1 VVSDANALPIESP
14 NLFSLSGGGLTVSLA
29 LSGFDGKPHFS
40 YQDSH
45 QSLSFTGDEITI
57 EQTALGT
64 LATVILVRTVDL
76 GDTTFTLLVP
86 SVNLLGATSHV
97 IHTAGITAIHRTT
110 IAGLGHGQLTTYH
123 VTRLNGSA
131 AQVQFLAPA

>member
-1 VVSDANALPIESP
+1 MSNANALPIETP

-45 QSLSFTGDEITI
+45 QSLNFSGDDITI
-57 EQTALGT
+57 EETALAT
-64 LATVILVRTVDL
+64 LVTVTLVRTPDF

-86 SVNLLGATSHV
+86 GINLLGATSHV
-97 IHTAGITAIHRTT
+97 IHTVGITTMHRTT

-123 VTRLNGSA
+123 VTRLSGSA
-131 AQVQFLAPA
+131 AQVQF

>member
-1 VVSDANALPIESP
+1 MSNENVLPIEAP

-45 QSLSFTGDEITI
+45 QSLNFSGDDITI
-57 EQTALGT
+57 EETALAT
-64 LATVILVRTVDL
+64 LVTVTLVRTPDF

-86 SVNLLGATSHV
+86 RVNLLGATSHV
-97 IHTAGITAIHRTT
+97 IHTVGITTMHRTT

-123 VTRLNGSA
+123 VTRLSGSA
-131 AQVQFLAPA
+131 AQVQF

>member
-1 VVSDANALPIESP
+1 VVSNANVLPIEAP

-45 QSLSFTGDEITI
+45 QSLNFSDDEITI
-57 EQTALGT
+57 EE
-64 LATVILVRTVDL
+64 TVLDIMVTVTLVRTPDF
-76 GDTTFTLLVP
+76 GDTIFTLLVP
-86 SVNLLGATSHV
+86 RINLLGATSHV
-97 IHTAGITAIHRTT
+97 IHTVGITTMHRTT

-131 AQVQFLAPA
+131 AQVQF

>member
-1 VVSDANALPIESP
+1 MSNANALPIEAP

-40 YQDSH
+40 YQDSR
-45 QSLSFTGDEITI
+45 QSLNFSGDDIAI
-57 EQTALGT
+57 EETALGT
-64 LATVILVRTVDL
+64 LVTVTLVRTPDF

-86 SVNLLGATSHV
+86 RVNLLGATSHV
-97 IHTAGITAIHRTT
+97 IHTVGITTMHRTT

-123 VTRLNGSA
+123 VTRLSGSA
-131 AQVQFLAPA
+131 AQVQF

>member
-1 VVSDANALPIESP
+1 VVSNANALPIEAP

-29 LSGFDGKPHFS
+29 LSGIDGKPHFS

-45 QSLSFTGDEITI
+45 QSLSFSGDEITL
-57 EQTALGT
+57 EETALDT
-64 LATVILVRTVDL
+64 LATVTLVRTPDL

-86 SVNLLGATSHV
+86 RVNLLGATSHI
-97 IHTAGITAIHRTT
+97 IHTVGITTTHRTT

-123 VTRLNGSA
+123 VTRVNGSA
-131 AQVQFLAPA
+131 AQVQF

>member
-1 VVSDANALPIESP
+1 MSNANALPIEAP

-45 QSLSFTGDEITI
+45 QSLNFSGDDITI
-57 EQTALGT
+57 EETALGT
-64 LATVILVRTVDL
+64 LVTVTLVRTPDF

-86 SVNLLGATSHV
+86 RINLLGATSHV
-97 IHTAGITAIHRTT
+97 VHTVGITTIHRTT

-131 AQVQFLAPA
+131 AQVQF

>member
-1 VVSDANALPIESP
+1 MSSQNILPIEAP

-29 LSGFDGKPHFS
+29 LSGIDGKPHFS

-45 QSLSFTGDEITI
+45 QSQSFSGDEITV
-57 EQTALGT
+57 EETALST
-64 LATVILVRTVDL
+64 LASVTVVKTVDL

-86 SVNLLGATSHV
+86 RVNLSGAASHV
-97 IHTAGITAIHRTT
+97 IQTIGITAMHRTT

-123 VTRLNGSA
+123 VTRLYGSA
-131 AQVQFLAPA
+131 AQVQF

>member
-1 VVSDANALPIESP
+1 MSNENVLPIEAP

-45 QSLSFTGDEITI
+45 QSLSFSADEITI
-57 EQTALGT
+57 EETVLDT
-64 LATVILVRTVDL
+64 LVTVTLVRTPDF

-86 SVNLLGATSHV
+86 RINLLGATSHV
-97 IHTAGITAIHRTT
+97 THTVGITTIHRTT

-131 AQVQFLAPA
+131 AQVQF

>member
-1 VVSDANALPIESP
+1 VFLARC
-14 NLFSLSGGGLTVSLA
+14 LFSLSGGGLTVSLA
-29 LSGFDGKPHFS
+29 LNGFDGKPHFS

-45 QSLSFTGDEITI
+45 QSLNFTGDEITI

-64 LATVILVRTVDL
+64 LATVTLVRTVDL

-86 SVNLLGATSHV
+86 GVNLLGATSHV
-97 IHTAGITAIHRTT
+97 IHTAGITTMHRTT

-131 AQVQFLAPA
+131 ALVQFLAPA

>member
-1 VVSDANALPIESP
+1 MSNANALPIEAP

-45 QSLSFTGDEITI
+45 QSLNFSGDDITI
-57 EQTALGT
+57 EETALGT
-64 LATVILVRTVDL
+64 LVTVTLVRTPDF

-86 SVNLLGATSHV
+86 RINLLGATSHV
-97 IHTAGITAIHRTT
+97 IHTVGITTMHRTT

-123 VTRLNGSA
+123 VTRLSGSA
-131 AQVQFLAPA
+131 AQVQF